1 LALCGAVLHARGEV
15 RSEACDAVNE
25 IKRLA
30 FTASRTCVIRSE
42 GALSHALAEALKHGT
57 HSLADAL
64 RQWVS
69 GEQARQLEDHITR
82 GPAANA
88 RPSSAGF
95 AAISYARRRTWSRS
109 ARRSQIRSHAR
120 VNDQESNCNGG
131 RLPFG
136 LQARVPPAAANPPLT
151 IRAMRSVISINRRP
165 GVTLFDYPSADD
177 LPLRFIGKL
186 APAHCYA

>member
-1 LALCGAVLHARGEV
+1 MRGNRLTATEQEAPHSVIAAFDDWTKLDAALAAMDANETCSYCAVLHARGEV

-25 IKRLA
+25 ITRLA

-109 ARRSQIRSHAR
+109 AKAEPDPQPRAR
-120 VNDQESNCNGG
+120 Q
-131 RLPFG
+131 
-136 LQARVPPAAANPPLT
+136 
-151 IRAMRSVISINRRP
+151 
-165 GVTLFDYPSADD
+165 
-177 LPLRFIGKL
+177 
-186 APAHCYA
+186 